1 MVMVS
6 SVVLG
11 QRSGRLLGLTW
22 SLVTWH
28 VALHSTRGTCPR
40 TAHVYTCTA
49 TVQHTCTRVQLP
61 TVCSKLQPA
70 GGARGPA
77 ADQPLTASIHA
88 QLPARVLVPCHVPR
102 ARTCAGDPGRRGR
115 VVMIGN

>member
-1 MVMVS
+1 MVVVVS

-22 SLVTWH
+22 SLITWH
-28 VALHSTRGTCPR
+28 VAPHSTRV
-40 TAHVYTCTA
+40 HVYTCTA